1 MKSASK
7 VWMALAAAGLA
18 AAGAGTAYAV
28 PSYGNLAG
36 PGTYFGTTPTNGN
49 FNIDTAGGIEV
60 GLRARDR
67 GTFALVDGS
76 SGTYTFLRGSCG
88 SPAAT
93 PGCSLNNF
101 KARWNYDLSVNTA
114 GTGLDLSHFR
124 VQLDY
129 DKDPTAGVSLV
140 SFTDAYTHW
149 ADNDYVTGAVK
160 RHDAGSGPLAGENG
174 FQQSSNPSFADSGFA
189 PFNFDAL
196 GTYDITLSVY
206 DAGLGGALRASTTIH
221 IAAVPEPETY
231 AMMLAGLGL
240 LGFMARRRKQKATE
254 PA

>member
-1 MKSASK
+1 M
-7 VWMALAAAGLA
+7 
-18 AAGAGTAYAV
+18 
-28 PSYGNLAG
+28 
-36 PGTYFGTTPTNGN
+36 
-49 FNIDTAGGIEV
+49 
-60 GLRARDR
+60 
-67 GTFALVDGS
+67 S
-76 SGTYTFLRGSCG
+76 SWIT
-88 SPAAT
+88 
-93 PGCSLNNF
+93 
-101 KARWNYDLSVNTA
+101 
-114 GTGLDLSHFR
+114 
-124 VQLDY
+124 

-240 LGFMARRRKQKATE
+240 LGFMARRRKKKATE